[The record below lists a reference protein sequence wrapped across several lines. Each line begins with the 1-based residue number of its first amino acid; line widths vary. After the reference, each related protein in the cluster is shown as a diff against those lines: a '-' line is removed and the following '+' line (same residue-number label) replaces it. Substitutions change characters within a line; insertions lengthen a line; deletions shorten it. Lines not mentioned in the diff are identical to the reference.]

1 MHHDLMIK
9 LCISHAASMSTLPCH
24 KKSAKKTSA
33 TQRPVHGKTP
43 TFVSRLRFPVLLF
56 LQSHPILFKYTIAE
70 NIFGETY
77 YFLEGCDIYIYMCV
91 WKRFHFSQQHKAC
104 TT

>member
-24 KKSAKKTSA
+24 KKSAKKRAQLSA
-33 TQRPVHGKTP
+33 LSMGKPP
-43 TFVSRLRFPVLLF
+43 TFVPRLRFPVLLF
-56 LQSHPILFKYTIAE
+56 LLSHPILFKYTIAE

-77 YFLEGCDIYIYMCV
+77 YFLEGCDIYIYVCMEEIHP
-91 WKRFHFSQQHKAC
+91 FF
-104 TT
+104 TTT